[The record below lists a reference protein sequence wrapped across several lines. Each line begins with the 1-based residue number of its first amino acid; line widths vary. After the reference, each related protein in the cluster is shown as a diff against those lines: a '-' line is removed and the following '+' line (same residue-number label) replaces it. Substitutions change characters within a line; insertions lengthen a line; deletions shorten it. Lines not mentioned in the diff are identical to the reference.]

1 LKQHNNS
8 AKKSEPTSKRAK
20 SRGPVQ
26 RDTKEVLAEL
36 VGKLREKLDPKVG
49 AASAGEKNQ
58 RGELRPNLD
67 RLTVGVDLGDHFPI
81 LHHELDLL
89 QLRHIL
95 RRISRCRPRSA
106 NFPASIDPIR
116 PCPQRWIA
124 NHRLFTHCAQHSMTA
139 EVIRAIGNFHT

>member
-1 LKQHNNS
+1 MNKHNS
-8 AKKSEPTSKRAK
+8 TGKKSEPTSKRAK

-67 RLTVGVDLGDHFPI
+67 RLTVGVDLGDQWSHYCIFGSGGRNAGGRTIADDPTGCCRI
-81 LHHELDLL
+81 LSSIECGARSGGSGDTLGLGAGSHL
-89 QLRHIL
+89 QLR
-95 RRISRCRPRSA
+95 A
-106 NFPASIDPIR
+106 
-116 PCPQRWIA
+116 
-124 NHRLFTHCAQHSMTA
+124 
-139 EVIRAIGNFHT
+139 